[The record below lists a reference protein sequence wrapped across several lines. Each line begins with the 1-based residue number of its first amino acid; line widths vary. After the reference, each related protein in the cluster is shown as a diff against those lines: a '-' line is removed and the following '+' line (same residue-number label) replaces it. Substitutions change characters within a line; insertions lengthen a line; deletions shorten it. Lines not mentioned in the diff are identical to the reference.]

1 MDRHSPDFEPV
12 APAGLVPRP
21 HYDRFVVRFQDGGDL
36 RMRDP
41 RRLGGVQLDP
51 YEDRLG
57 PDALTIGEASLRRAL
72 EGSTVAL
79 KARLLDQTR
88 LAGVGNLVA
97 DEALWRAKLSPLRP
111 AGSLT
116 PAETRR
122 LQRHLRATLDDLL
135 ARGGSHMGD
144 LLPARR
150 PGGMCP
156 RDGTPLLRA
165 TVGGRTTWWCPAH
178 QR

>member
-1 MDRHSPDFEPV
+1 
-12 APAGLVPRP
+12 
-21 HYDRFVVRFQDGGDL
+21 
-36 RMRDP
+36 
-41 RRLGGVQLDP
+41 VQLDP

-57 PDALTIGEASLRRAL
+57 PDALSITLASLRHAL

-97 DEALWRAKLSPLRP
+97 DEALWRASLSPLRP

-116 PAETRR
+116 PADIRR
-122 LQRHLRATLDDLL
+122 LHRHLRATLDDLL

-144 LLPARR
+144 LLPARH

-156 RDGTPLLRA
+156 RDGTPLVRA